1 MSASNF
7 LVVSLGF
14 SMYRV
19 MSPVSSDSF
28 TSYFSIWIPF
38 FFSYQIAMA
47 SISKT
52 MLNKSVESGHP
63 CVFHHPKENIFSISP
78 LSMMLA
84 VGLSYTAFMMF
95 PLCWHAGEFTSWFQG
110 RVILLCMRSVH
121 RL

>member
-1 MSASNF
+1 MTVLLLTFQFGF
-7 LVVSLGF
+7 LL
-14 SMYRV
+14 
-19 MSPVSSDSF
+19 
-28 TSYFSIWIPF
+28 

-63 CVFHHPKENIFSISP
+63 CVFHDPKENVFSISP

-95 PLCWHAGEFTSWFQG
+95 PLC
-110 RVILLCMRSVH
+110 
-121 RL
+121 